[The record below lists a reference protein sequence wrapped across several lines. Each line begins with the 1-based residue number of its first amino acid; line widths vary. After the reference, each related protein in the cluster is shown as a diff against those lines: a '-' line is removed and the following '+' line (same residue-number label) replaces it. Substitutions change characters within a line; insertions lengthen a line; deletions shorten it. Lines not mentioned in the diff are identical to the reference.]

1 MKFERNHFYTHTFTD
16 VAGKHTEFYFC
27 TEITNVNEGTEYK
40 PSWIANLHSIS
51 GEPFEILC
59 DEFGNTN
66 NIGIGRFSEIS
77 AEEFSRPLLAAVIE
91 GKEYLSQTI
100 REFRHSLI
108 EKRNE
113 QAHSNLYDFGLGCDE
128 KED

>member
-1 MKFERNHFYTHTFTD
+1 MKFERNHFYAHIYTD
-16 VAGKHTEFYFC
+16 VAGVHTEFYFC

-77 AEEFSRPLLAAVIE
+77 AEEFSRPLLAAVMK
-91 GKEYLSQTI
+91 GQEYLSETI
-100 REFRHSLI
+100 RSFRRAI
-108 EKRNE
+108 VEKRNE
-113 QAHSNLYDFGLGCDE
+113 QDHKNLPDFGFTDADE
-128 KED
+128 K